1 MSNQDTAS
9 FAVKETLEKYGLTT
23 EDPDNYCLVQV
34 ISPSREERDHGAH
47 TKEFILDDNACPL
60 AILMQH
66 PPASGSIIFQI
77 RRCPPDILTKR
88 RIKRQEQQKHLD
100 QQQLQQQQ
108 PPPQQFLQQQAINVQ
123 KQIQQQP
130 PVKTPQQQQPPQHI
144 QQQTPSHHLPSHLNR
159 QDMKQISTR
168 NMPENINTN
177 KNDVQVS
184 TPVDDFTKYPF
195 LLNLTEDPNNGEA
208 KNPKI
213 LVIRS
218 DFCEIGNNLNNF
230 VNEPQNPLNFL
241 GINMPGIAPRHC
253 AIKTNFQNGLITLLP
268 YFETYV
274 NGNSIKDETLLE
286 TNDVLAFGKC
296 AVFRFIGPIMRPMDT
311 HGSLNRP
318 LSKNNSNTESDSNMK
333 KVGSLPNQQHQS
345 QQQVA
350 PPLPQKPHFHTIDRS
365 TLQSR
370 LPANYGTLYDND
382 ISTLSS
388 SSHTM
393 SDSKLLN
400 MKQTQRPTQANY
412 GVLYDEESS
421 KPMKTTNK
429 INSKTFVKN
438 SDSSVNSPVISS
450 PPPLQQ
456 QQSQT
461 IMIQHQLSPQQ
472 NPSQQQQQMMPP
484 LKRSS
489 TSSYSGQSLPRKKEV
504 GIPGLIE
511 FNDADEDTLIMHI
524 SNTTQLISQFKLA
537 PVYTLYMMLRY
548 RLSHKYCGNSIQFN
562 DKLNLCLPL
571 IHKMVNMIRE
581 AINLNHLNKTIL
593 PYWLANSSEFLYF
606 LKQDIHLSQI
616 SYDAQEL
623 LADCVR
629 TAFYYLV
636 NLMQQNL
643 DFVLNAFID
652 PSDHVE
658 DVNVNQINL
667 NEQDNNLENNMVSKR
682 PTLKNVIKVLN
693 ETMNLLRGSRVNA
706 ALTIQLFSQL
716 FHYISTWLFNK
727 LVNDNRSGLCS
738 RYWGAKLSRRLDKIQ
753 LWAAK
758 QGLELAADCHL
769 AKIIQ
774 AAFLLQASKHDIQ
787 DLSVI
792 SSNCFALNSLQ
803 LKCLLKNYMP
813 AQGEP
818 SISYQLANN
827 LISIAQ
833 NTADELLK
841 SESRIVQVEE
851 EVDLKL
857 PFLLPEDGH
866 SCDVIKGLPNGLLD
880 YLENLQNLGL
890 CWLLQN
896 RQGTG
901 SWTEY
906 MNQMNSVN
914 NTNILNEQ
922 DEIDNQLQQQQIIDS
937 QSKQQN
943 IYDNQD
949 KRLANIIES
958 AQNLN
963 INTDESIIEQQIQQP
978 QIVKILLNK
987 KNGGLGLSIVG
998 AIGQNQANTGI
1009 YIKSVVAGGAADL
1022 DGRLD
1027 TGDLLIAVDEN
1038 SLIGITQEKAAE
1050 ILTKSGPNVCL
1061 TVAKQA
1067 AYYHGLDALLNKS
1080 PPLPQQ
1086 QQQPLVASEPPLPPP
1101 PPLQSNIN
1109 IPINMAINNGT
1120 SIPIL
1125 YQNIPANNR
1134 HLSSNGHDQF
1144 INSNQPPANLP
1155 PPPPPANYEPKRVQ
1169 FNNVIETAIP
1179 PPSPPASAN
1188 TSKTS
1193 STNFFNKNKSGSH
1206 DTIVQR
1212 PSVQFSTPPFS
1223 QSTSA
1228 SNLNPN
1234 KILQGTFSHD
1244 QMRTPELP
1252 TSREPPI
1259 IHRNSYDRQSFDQ
1272 SPSQIQLQQQFQQ
1285 QQQQQQQQFNNN
1297 QTRDVVMD
1305 FEYESED
1312 VNEQQTPSVI
1322 GANEIYLDVRARI
1335 QAKKQQQKQNE
1346 KETVEGEKLSFK
1358 DKMKLFAKEVGETT
1372 PDVNNKI
1379 KVSKKQRE
1387 IESKLN

>member
-1 MSNQDTAS
+1 MRLGGTLKVFGDTLKPDIPYKTLLMSNQDTAA
-9 FAVKETLEKYGLTT
+9 FAVRETLEKYGLTT

-88 RIKRQEQQKHLD
+88 RVRRLEQQQQ

-108 PPPQQFLQQQAINVQ
+108 QPPQQQFLQQQIVNVQQ
-123 KQIQQQP
+123 KQIQNPQM
-130 PVKTPQQQQPPQHI
+130 PVKPLQQQQQQHLPPQFNRLDNKQNSTRSI
-144 QQQTPSHHLPSHLNR
+144 PDQVIINNKIEAQQAPTPS
-159 QDMKQISTR
+159 
-168 NMPENINTN
+168 
-177 KNDVQVS
+177 
-184 TPVDDFTKYPF
+184 DDFTKYPF
-195 LLNLTEDPNNGEA
+195 LLNLTEDPNSAET

-213 LVIRS
+213 LIIRS
-218 DFCEIGNNLNNF
+218 EFCEIGNNLNNF
-230 VNEPQNPLNFL
+230 VNEPPSPSNYLN
-241 GINMPGIAPRHC
+241 INMPNIAPRHC
-253 AIKTNFQNGLITLLP
+253 AIKTNLQNGLITLLP
-268 YFETYV
+268 YFETYL
-274 NGNSIKDETLLE
+274 NGTLIKEETILE
-286 TNDVLAFGKC
+286 TNDVLSFGKY
-296 AVFRFIGPIMRPMDT
+296 AMFRFIGPIMRQLET

-318 LSKNNSNTESDSNMK
+318 LNKNHTESETSMK
-333 KVGSLPNQQHQS
+333 KIGSLPNQQHQ
-345 QQQVA
+345 QQQNVP
-350 PPLPQKPHFHTIDRS
+350 PPLPQKPQFHTIDRS
-365 TLQSR
+365 TLQNR
-370 LPANYGTLYDND
+370 PLPANYGTLYDSDASGSNLTNS
-382 ISTLSS
+382 I
-388 SSHTM
+388 HVM
-393 SDSKLLN
+393 SDSKLLTS
-400 MKQTQRPTQANY
+400 KQPPNRPTQANY
-412 GVLYDEESS
+412 GILYEDDNNSM
-421 KPMKTTNK
+421 KPPTKPAKKDGNK
-429 INSKTFVKN
+429 LN
-438 SDSSVNSPVISS
+438 SDSIESTPQHL
-450 PPPLQQ
+450 PPQIPR
-456 QQSQT
+456 QSQ
-461 IMIQHQLSPQQ
+461 
-472 NPSQQQQQMMPP
+472 
-484 LKRSS
+484 S
-489 TSSYSGQSLPRKKEV
+489 TLTRKKEV

-511 FNDADEDTLIMHI
+511 FNDADEDALLMHI
-524 SNTTQLISQFKLA
+524 SNTNQFMSQFKLA
-537 PVYTLYMMLRY
+537 PVYTMYMMLRY
-548 RLSHKYCGNSIQFN
+548 RLSHKYCGNNLQFN
-562 DKLNLCLPL
+562 EKLNLSLPL
-571 IHKMVNMIRE
+571 IFKMVNMIRE
-581 AINLNHLNKTIL
+581 AINQNHLNKTIL

-606 LKQDIHLSQI
+606 LKQDNHLSQV

-629 TAFYYLV
+629 MAFYYLV

-658 DVNVNQINL
+658 DVNSNQINL
-667 NEQDNNLENNMVSKR
+667 NNDQQDNIDNNKR
-682 PTLKNVIKVLN
+682 PTLRNVIKVLN

-769 AKIIQ
+769 AKVIQ
-774 AAFLLQASKHDIQ
+774 ASFLLQASKHDIQ

-792 SSNCFALNSLQ
+792 SSNCFALNSFQ

-818 SISYQLANN
+818 PISYQLANN

-841 SESRIVQVEE
+841 SEGRLVQVEE

-880 YLENLQNLGL
+880 YLENLQNLNL

-906 MNQMNSVN
+906 MSTAGIVN
-914 NTNILNEQ
+914 NSNSLNEQ
-922 DEIDNQLQQQQIIDS
+922 DEIDNLQQQYQI
-937 QSKQQN
+937 QQQHQLQLEQQN
-943 IYDNQD
+943 IYDNQE
-949 KRLANIIES
+949 KRLTNVIES
-958 AQNLN
+958 TQNLN
-963 INTDESIIEQQIQQP
+963 INTEDSILEQQQQLQQP
-978 QIVKILLNK
+978 QIVKMILNK

-998 AIGQNQANTGI
+998 AIGQNQTNTGI
-1009 YIKSVVAGGAADL
+1009 YIKSVVPGGAADL
-1022 DGRLD
+1022 DGRLQ
-1027 TGDLLIAVDEN
+1027 TGDLLIAVDDH
-1038 SLIGITQEKAAE
+1038 SLMGITQEKAAD

-1061 TVAKQA
+1061 TIAKDA
-1067 AYYHGLDALLNKS
+1067 AFFHGLDALLNKS
-1080 PPLPQQ
+1080 PTTPVQPQQ
-1086 QQQPLVASEPPLPPP
+1086 QYVNNNEPAILTPPP
-1101 PPLQSNIN
+1101 ISS
-1109 IPINMAINNGT
+1109 MNNGGK

-1125 YQNIPANNR
+1125 YQNIQTNNR
-1134 HLSSNGHDQF
+1134 NGGIQNIEF
-1144 INSNQPPANLP
+1144 VNNLPPANIPLP
-1155 PPPPPANYEPKRVQ
+1155 PPPTQQTHEPPKRVQ
-1169 FNNVIETAIP
+1169 FSQHISESSIP
-1179 PPSPPASAN
+1179 PPLPSPPSSVN
-1188 TSKTS
+1188 TSKS
-1193 STNFFNKNKSGSH
+1193 SSVNFFNTKSKNVSH
-1206 DTIVQR
+1206 ETIPQR
-1212 PSVQFSTPPFS
+1212 PSNLQFLTSPIFP

-1228 SNLNPN
+1228 TSLNPN
-1234 KILQGTFSHD
+1234 KILQGTLAQE

-1252 TSREPPI
+1252 VGKEPPI
-1259 IHRNSYDRQSFDQ
+1259 IMNRHSFDRHSFDQ
-1272 SPSQIQLQQQFQQ
+1272 ASLQQQINLQQ
-1285 QQQQQQQQFNNN
+1285 QSHQQQMQLHQQQHQQLNS

-1305 FEYESED
+1305 FEYESEE

-1322 GANEIYLDVRARI
+1322 GANEIYLDPRARI
-1335 QAKKQQQKQNE
+1335 QAKKQQQKMLE
-1346 KETVEGEKLSFK
+1346 KESLEGEKLSFK

>member
-1 MSNQDTAS
+1 LKVFGDTLKPDIPYKTLLMSNQDTAA
-9 FAVKETLEKYGLTT
+9 FAVKETLEKYGLIT

-77 RRCPPDILTKR
+77 RRCPPDILAKR
-88 RIKRQEQQKHLD
+88 RTRKLEQQQQQ

-108 PPPQQFLQQQAINVQ
+108 QQHQQFLQQQVQ
-123 KQIQQQP
+123 KQQQQLPPPAIKQPLQPQPQQQP
-130 PVKTPQQQQPPQHI
+130 Q
-144 QQQTPSHHLPSHLNR
+144 HLNR
-159 QDMKQISTR
+159 LDIKQNSTR
-168 NMPENINTN
+168 SIPDSMINNQN
-177 KNDVQVS
+177 KIEVVNQLTS
-184 TPVDDFTKYPF
+184 DDFTKYPF
-195 LLNLTEDPNNGEA
+195 LINLTEDPNSGEA

-218 DFCEIGNNLNNF
+218 EFCEIGNNLNNF
-230 VNEPQNPLNFL
+230 VNEPSSPSNYMN
-241 GINMPGIAPRHC
+241 IIMPNIAPRHC
-253 AIKTNFQNGLITLLP
+253 AIKTNVSNGLITIIP
-268 YFETYV
+268 YFETYL
-274 NGNSIKDETLLE
+274 NGNVIKDETILE
-286 TNDVLAFGKC
+286 TNDVLSFGKY
-296 AVFRFIGPIMRPMDT
+296 AVFRFIGPIMRQLDT

-318 LSKNNSNTESDSNMK
+318 LNKNLSESETNIK
-333 KVGSLPNQQHQS
+333 KIGTQQQQHQ
-345 QQQVA
+345 QLP

-365 TLQSR
+365 TVHSR
-370 LPANYGTLYDND
+370 PLPGNYGTLYDADFSN
-382 ISTLSS
+382 LSNNN
-388 SSHTM
+388 HTM
-393 SDSKLLN
+393 SDSKLLSIN
-400 MKQTQRPTQANY
+400 QQQQQRPAQANY
-412 GVLYDEESS
+412 GTLYEDE
-421 KPMKTTNK
+421 KPVKPILTNK
-429 INSKTFVKN
+429 PTNGKMNLDNF
-438 SDSSVNSPVISS
+438 DSL
-450 PPPLQQ
+450 PPPPPQHHQQ
-456 QQSQT
+456 QQPKQQ
-461 IMIQHQLSPQQ
+461 IQ
-472 NPSQQQQQMMPP
+472 
-484 LKRSS
+484 S
-489 TSSYSGQSLPRKKEV
+489 TSSSYTSQSLQRKKEV

-511 FNDADEDTLIMHI
+511 FNDADEDALLMHI
-524 SNTTQLISQFKLA
+524 SNTNQLISQFKLA
-537 PVYTLYMMLRY
+537 PVYTMYMMLRF
-548 RLSHKYCGNSIQFN
+548 RLSHKYCGSNLQFN
-562 DKLNLCLPL
+562 EKLNLCLPL

-606 LKQDIHLSQI
+606 LKQDSHLSQI

-629 TAFYYLV
+629 MAFYYLV

-667 NEQDNNLENNMVSKR
+667 NDQDNNIDNNSIISKR
-682 PTLKNVIKVLN
+682 PTLKNVLKVLN

-727 LVNDNRSGLCS
+727 LINDNRSGLCS

-792 SSNCFALNSLQ
+792 SSNCFALNSFQ

-818 SISYQLANN
+818 AISYQLANN

-841 SESRIVQVEE
+841 SEGRLVQVEE

-906 MNQMNSVN
+906 MSQFGSANNSN
-914 NTNILNEQ
+914 SLNEQ
-922 DEIDNQLQQQQIIDS
+922 DELDNLQQQQ
-937 QSKQQN
+937 QQQLFQQQQQQPQPQQN
-943 IYDNQD
+943 IYDNSE
-949 KRLANIIES
+949 KRLTNIIES
-958 AQNLN
+958 TQNLA
-963 INTDESIIEQQIQQP
+963 IKIDDASVLEQQP
-978 QIVKILLNK
+978 QIVKLILYK

-998 AIGQNQANTGI
+998 AIGQNQTNTGI

-1022 DGRLD
+1022 DGRLE

-1086 QQQPLVASEPPLPPP
+1086 TSVVNEPPLPPP
-1101 PPLQSNIN
+1101 PSINNI
-1109 IPINMAINNGT
+1109 MNNGT

-1125 YQNIPANNR
+1125 YQNIPA
-1134 HLSSNGHDQF
+1134 SSNRNNNHNNDF
-1144 INSNQPPANLP
+1144 LNNLPPTNLP
-1155 PPPPPANYEPKRVQ
+1155 PPPPLVHEPKRVQ
-1169 FNNVIETAIP
+1169 FNNIIETSIP
-1179 PPSPPASAN
+1179 PPLPSPPTATKSSSLSLF
-1188 TSKTS
+1188 SK
-1193 STNFFNKNKSGSH
+1193 NRSGSH
-1206 DTIVQR
+1206 DTIPQR
-1212 PSVQFSTPPFS
+1212 PSVQFSTPIFP
-1223 QSTSA
+1223 QSTST
-1228 SNLNPN
+1228 SNLNSN
-1234 KILQGTFSHD
+1234 KIYQGSLIHE
-1244 QMRTPELP
+1244 QIRTPELP
-1252 TSREPPI
+1252 LSREPVMS
-1259 IHRNSYDRQSFDQ
+1259 RQQSFE
-1272 SPSQIQLQQQFQQ
+1272 QQ
-1285 QQQQQQQQFNNN
+1285 QQQSPVQQQYHQQNN
-1297 QTRDVVMD
+1297 RDVIMD

-1312 VNEQQTPSVI
+1312 INEQQTPSVI
-1322 GANEIYLDVRARI
+1322 GANEIYLDPRARI
-1335 QAKKQQQKQNE
+1335 QAKKHHDKMLE
-1346 KETVEGEKLSFK
+1346 KESVEGEKLSFK
-1358 DKMKLFAKEVGETT
+1358 DKMRLFAKEVGETT

-1387 IESKLN
+1387 IELKLN